1 MIFNKI
7 KLNYNIKLIDDLFA
21 NKSYQEV
28 NKLLEDKVSNSD
40 LFYSLTNY
48 ILQKYLINNSHK
60 GFFNKKFLWVVSYDL
75 DDTIY
80 INKFLNYYLG
90 KQKTSFL
97 QDNYSDFFSNK
108 MLELNLKQFPKKL
121 NFNEVVSVSQLL
133 QNILLLSSNFQYLL
147 MTTKAAF
154 YEATENKFLIY
165 PNNSLVY
172 LSIVRNPLSLY
183 RKYKTKSSNNQDALN
198 KLINFNI
205 EDAEKEII
213 NNPNTYSLVENV
225 QNWNANTK
233 SWSDENVKN
242 TFRGKN
248 IRYEDLSQNT
258 HDTFVQVIYHL
269 KQSGM
274 NIDIDYDLIKEF
286 VDSNTFIEESFPD
299 NESNSEIKMLSN
311 NLDKDLLEEFHYQI

>member
-7 KLNYNIKLIDDLFA
+7 KLNYNIKLIDDHFA

-60 GFFNKKFLWVVSYDL
+60 GFFKKKFIWVVSYDL

-80 INKFLNYYLG
+80 INKFLNFYLA
-90 KQKTSFL
+90 KQNTGFI
-97 QDNYSDFFSNK
+97 QENYVDFFSNK
-108 MLELNLKQFPKKL
+108 MQELNLKQFPKKF
-121 NFNEVVSVSQLL
+121 NFNDVVLASQLL
-133 QNILLLSSNFQYLL
+133 QNILLLSSKYQYLL

-154 YEATENKFLIY
+154 YEAPENKFLIY

-183 RKYKTKSSNNQDALN
+183 RKYKTKSTNNQDALN

-225 QNWNANTK
+225 QNWNENTK

-242 TFRGKN
+242 TFRGKQ

-258 HDTFVQVIYHL
+258 HDTLVEVIYHL

-286 VDSNTFIEESFPD
+286 VESNKFNEESFAD
-299 NESNSEIKMLSN
+299 TESSSEIKMLSN
-311 NLDKDLLEEFHYQI
+311 NLDKDLLKEFHYQI